1 METIKGFISI
11 FMSAVS
17 NSQLYSGEHTFIE
30 ELTEKAFEILTEFL
44 KGSDN
49 FEMMIIEND
58 LVINKSSARE
68 IGAQGANLI
77 KRLKRKGITHIVFLK
92 GISLSELK
100 QLIAAISSTEQE
112 IKSSPH
118 MKIGAVDVHIGTFK
132 IDRNPGIEKTL
143 SHFTPEQIEK
153 VKKEYNRI
161 SPFKKLHIAG
171 FEEIVVQFVM
181 SLKKEMNILK
191 LLRPVESYTGN
202 DYIHAANVAALTV
215 FQARTIG
222 MKEDF
227 LHDIGIAALLHDVGK
242 LFVPGE
248 LLNKESSLREKESEA
263 MKLHP
268 LYGAQYLAKIDGLTH
283 LAPIVAFEHHLRYD
297 GLGYPELKLNKTK
310 QHICSQMTAISD
322 AFDTLRSTLPGKR
335 ALHIKDALIKMKI
348 EDEGL
353 FNPFLID
360 NFIRSM
366 HLALSG

>member
-1 METIKGFISI
+1 METIKGFISV

-17 NSQLYSGEHTFIE
+17 NSQLYSREHTFIE
-30 ELTEKAFEILTEFL
+30 ELAEKAFAILTEFL

-49 FEMMIIEND
+49 FELMIIEND

-68 IGAQGANLI
+68 IGAQGVNLI
-77 KRLKRKGITHIVFLK
+77 KRLKRKGITHVVFLK

-100 QLIAAISSTEQE
+100 QLIVAIASTEQE

-118 MKIGAVDVHIGTFK
+118 IKIGVVDVHIGTYK
-132 IDRNPGIEKTL
+132 IDRDPGIEKTL

-153 VKKEYNRI
+153 VKKEYNMI

-191 LLRPVESYTGN
+191 LLRPVESYGGN
-202 DYIHAANVAALTV
+202 DYIHATNVASLTI

-222 MKEDF
+222 IKDEF

-248 LLNKESSLREKESEA
+248 LLKKEASLREKEGEA
-263 MKLHP
+263 PKGFVHTLNSTAVAT
-268 LYGAQYLAKIDGLTH
+268 GRT
-283 LAPIVAFEHHLRYD
+283 IVALIENYQQEDGSVIVPEVLRKYM
-297 GLGYPELKLNKTK
+297 GGIKKIA
-310 QHICSQMTAISD
+310 H
-322 AFDTLRSTLPGKR
+322 KR
-335 ALHIKDALIKMKI
+335 
-348 EDEGL
+348 
-353 FNPFLID
+353 
-360 NFIRSM
+360 
-366 HLALSG
+366 